1 MPGSGRPMAIGDRL
15 HHDHVPTPVEVFD
28 RRLLYAVL
36 ARGND
41 QVCDGMVGRSCC
53 MIGCG
58 TATPPIFAPSDFG
71 FAIRASLFNAE
82 GKCYDGIGVW
92 QWFEVGCVFVAL

>member
-15 HHDHVPTPVEVFD
+15 HRDHVPTPVEVFD

-53 MIGCG
+53 MIGCDRY
-58 TATPPIFAPSDFG
+58 AANLRPF
-71 FAIRASLFNAE
+71 
-82 GKCYDGIGVW
+82 
-92 QWFEVGCVFVAL
+92 